1 MRTAFV
7 LPLAVLLA
15 MVSLSA
21 CARRFSDETPPGNAK
36 PLSEIIKSLE
46 DQGYKGIGRIKF
58 DENAWVIEVHQAG
71 GKEVELLVNPVSG
84 QIVKTE

>member
-21 CARRFSDETPPGNAK
+21 CARRFSDETPPANAK

-46 DQGYKGIGRIKF
+46 DQGYTSIGRIKF
-58 DENAWVIEVHQAG
+58 DDNAWVIEVHQAG
-71 GKEVELLVNPVSG
+71 GREVELLVNPVSG
-84 QIVKTE
+84 QIMKTE

>member
-21 CARRFSDETPPGNAK
+21 CARRFSDETPPANAK

-46 DQGYKGIGRIKF
+46 DQGYTSVGRIKF
-58 DENAWVIEVHQAG
+58 DDNAWVIEVHQAG
-71 GKEVELLVNPVSG
+71 GREVELLVNPVSG